1 MMNLMRYKRVLG
13 LMLWTVFQA
22 AVVSGDGENSGSL
35 FMQEDL
41 VYSFGGN
48 NLSRDG
54 YSFQDR
60 QPLASFEAPDGTLWQ
75 VVGYI
80 SLNRLPVLQWR
91 HRAPDSTVWSL
102 WARIGQ
108 DPDVLPATGSNWH
121 GFMSVGIDTAGY
133 VHFAYDGR
141 LNAGRFRF
149 YRSDVPVHQGWSGGL
164 VNRSDDGLPGWSSTT
179 GSTYWRFSKHPQ
191 TGELTLAMR
200 QSSTGHSLFVLDAET
215 RAWSAFP
222 GTPASNGRLFFNNGL
237 FAHYVAQDVV
247 FRGDDVFVGYSER
260 QSGDATTNEDL
271 SVVMFN
277 GSTGQWQRLDGTVL
291 STPIGR
297 RQGTVVDPSK
307 TGSMLDHRWDMMAD
321 GQGRVH
327 GFYRRLRYAPDA
339 VPEGEVNSLQIFHFW
354 IDGDNQV
361 HGPRAITNFTD
372 YTEFWQNVSG
382 GGVALSQA
390 RSFFVGDTVFVAWQE
405 RNHGQ
410 RVRAMAARYPFTAWS
425 DPVEID
431 DINLRMS
438 DPEFERWAWDSRGEL
453 WLTAMPFL
461 TDSAAGRPVTV
472 RQIDPDTLP
481 RPPGVFFSTW
491 IENTTVPVHLRE
503 PLDRNGPL
511 QISNLEAYALGVDP
525 MQATREDL
533 MRIVNG
539 TGGTARVRFTRNSEA
554 EGVNLRVEVSND
566 LSEWITL
573 EEAYLQTLEADPPR
587 ETVEVTIAPD
597 GSGPL
602 FFRLVFGL
610 D

>member
-1 MMNLMRYKRVLG
+1 MINVMRFKCVLG
-13 LMLWTVFQA
+13 LLLWAVFQA
-22 AVVSGDGENSGSL
+22 AVVSGNGGNSGAL
-35 FMQEDL
+35 FMHEEL
-41 VYSFGGN
+41 VYSFGGI
-48 NLSRDG
+48 NLTRDG

-60 QPLASFEAPDGTLWQ
+60 QPLASFEAPNGTLWQ
-75 VVGYI
+75 VAGYI
-80 SLNRLPVLQWR
+80 SLNRLPVVQWR
-91 HRAPDSTVWSL
+91 YRAPGSETWSL
-102 WARIGQ
+102 WARIG
-108 DPDVLPATGSNWH
+108 PDAAVLPAPGNNWH
-121 GFMSVGIDTAGY
+121 GYMSVGIDTAGY
-133 VHFAYDGR
+133 VHLVYDGR
-141 LNAGRFRF
+141 SSTFHY
-149 YRSDVPVHQGWSGGL
+149 YRSDAPIHEGWSGGL
-164 VNRSDDGLPGWSSTT
+164 VNRSNNSIPGWSAST

-200 QSSTGHSLFVLDAET
+200 QSGTGHSLFVLNAET
-215 RAWSAFP
+215 QAWSAFP

-247 FRGDDVFVGYSER
+247 FRGADVFVGYSER
-260 QSGDATTNEDL
+260 QGSSATTNEDL

-291 STPIGR
+291 SPPIGR

-327 GFYRRLRYAPDA
+327 GFYRRLQYAPDA

-354 IDGDNQV
+354 IDADNQV

-372 YTEFWQNVSG
+372 YKDFWQNVSG

-410 RVRAMAARYPFTAWS
+410 RVRAMAARYPFAEWS

-431 DINLRMS
+431 DTNLRMS
-438 DPEFERWAWDSRGEL
+438 DPEFERWAWDSRGEI

-491 IENTTVPVHLRE
+491 IENTTVPADRRE
-503 PLDRNGPL
+503 PLDRNGHL

-525 MQATREDL
+525 MQATRGDL
-533 MRIVNG
+533 MQIVNG
-539 TGGTARVRFTRNSEA
+539 AGGSATVRFSRNSQA
-554 EGVNLRVEVSND
+554 EGVNLRVEVSQD
-566 LSEWITL
+566 LSEWIML
-573 EEAYLQTLEADPPR
+573 EEAYLQRLETGPPR

-597 GSGPL
+597 GSGSL
-602 FFRLVFGL
+602 FFRLVYGL